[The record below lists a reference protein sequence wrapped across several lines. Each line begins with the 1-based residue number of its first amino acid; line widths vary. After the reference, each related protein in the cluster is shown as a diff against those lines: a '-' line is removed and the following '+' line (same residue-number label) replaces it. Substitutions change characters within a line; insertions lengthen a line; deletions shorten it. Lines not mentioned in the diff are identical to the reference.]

1 MKKLW
6 RFLTGLFNKTKV
18 FVEKY
23 AKPSVQL
30 VENLKVVINS
40 PVADVITAIIPGN
53 LDDITKEA
61 MRKALPIV
69 LQDLKIAQDC
79 IGDTPEVIAQK
90 ALAAMAA
97 YSKGDKQKAY
107 TDIAAKLA
115 DYISNDHKLDWGEI
129 SSLIVYTYKEFFVKA
144 A

>member
-1 MKKLW
+1 MIKKFRLW
-6 RFLTGLFNKTKV
+6 LISLFNKTKV

-23 AKPSVQL
+23 AKPSIQT
-30 VENLKVVINS
+30 VENIKAVIDS
-40 PVADVITAIIPGN
+40 PVTDVLTALIPGN
-53 LDDITKEA
+53 LDDLTKDA
-61 MRKALPIV
+61 LRKALPLV
-69 LQDLKIAQDC
+69 LQDLKIVQDC
-79 IGDTPEVIAQK
+79 AGATPEEIALK

-115 DYISNDHKLDWGEI
+115 DYISDDHQLDWGEI
-129 SSLIVYTYKEFFVKA
+129 SSLIVYTYKELKA